1 MRRTL
6 PVVLFLIV
14 ATVAWWLWPRVTGP
28 ATSPGA
34 APNTAT
40 QTSPVPA
47 APQQGAGPGAGDSPA
62 LSGGTVTTPTP
73 PPVQQPPSSS
83 AWREEDFPIIAPLNK
98 PGSTIVRDLD
108 AVNGVLEAWR
118 SNFPREGNPV
128 GENADITAALT
139 GANHLELVLI
149 PKKHP
154 AINAQGELCDR
165 WGTPFRF
172 HQLSGEQMEIRSAGP
187 DRTFAT
193 GDDAIFHP

>member
-1 MRRTL
+1 MRRIL

-14 ATVAWWLWPRVTGP
+14 AAVAWWLWPRAAVPVTTSAAGTVVTQKSSP
-28 ATSPGA
+28 APLPSEPLPGEPGTPA
-34 APNTAT
+34 GGAT
-40 QTSPVPA
+40 T
-47 APQQGAGPGAGDSPA
+47 AGP
-62 LSGGTVTTPTP
+62 LT
-73 PPVQQPPSSS
+73 PPSSS
-83 AWREEDFPIIAPLNK
+83 SQTWREEDFPIIAPLNK
-98 PGSTIVRDLD
+98 PGSTIARDLD
-108 AVNGVLEAWR
+108 AVSGVLEAWR

-139 GANHLELVLI
+139 GGNRMELALI

-154 AINAQGELCDR
+154 AINAKGELSDR

-193 GDDAIFHP
+193 EDDAVFHP

>member
-1 MRRTL
+1 MSSATAPGVTQKL
-6 PVVLFLIV
+6 PPAPQPSGSEPAV
-14 ATVAWWLWPRVTGP
+14 GP
-28 ATSPGA
+28 AVVSA
-34 APNTAT
+34 APA
-40 QTSPVPA
+40 
-47 APQQGAGPGAGDSPA
+47 
-62 LSGGTVTTPTP
+62 
-73 PPVQQPPSSS
+73 QP
-83 AWREEDFPIIAPLNK
+83 WREEDFPIIAPLNK
-98 PGSTIVRDLD
+98 PGSTIARDLD

-139 GANHLELVLI
+139 GANHLELALI

-172 HQLSGEQMEIRSAGP
+172 HQLSGEQMEIHSAGP